1 MFHGVES
8 LKLQYKGTKGY
19 LKAVEKEQI
28 IEQMRT
34 QIYLRLSDLQK
45 FLKKQYDVVFDRL
58 QSSYNLLKE
67 AGITWKKL
75 THINPYKNDE
85 LVKGKKSQGGTIGQM
100 AIH

>member
-28 IEQMRT
+28 IEYMRT

-58 QSSYNLLKE
+58 QSYYNLLKE
-67 AGITWKKL
+67 AGITWKK
-75 THINPYKNDE
+75 THSYK
-85 LVKGKKSQGGTIGQM
+85 SS
-100 AIH
+100 

>member
-8 LKLQYKGTKGY
+8 LRLQYKGTKGY

-58 QSSYNLLKE
+58 QSYYNLLKE
-67 AGITWKKL
+67 AGITWKK
-75 THINPYKNDE
+75 THSYK
-85 LVKGKKSQGGTIGQM
+85 SS
-100 AIH
+100 

>member
-28 IEQMRT
+28 IESMRT

-45 FLKKQYDVVFDRL
+45 
-58 QSSYNLLKE
+58 
-67 AGITWKKL
+67 
-75 THINPYKNDE
+75 
-85 LVKGKKSQGGTIGQM
+85 
-100 AIH
+100 